1 MDYLILMYIKYIRI
15 AVLNDNKKIHQN
27 TRTKL
32 PGLGNIRFNTKE
44 NHFDAILTR
53 DSIESTRQYGEKFST
68 TNHPLESRKMALV
81 FFQTRLMKVHTINR

>member
-68 TNHPLESRKMALV
+68 LESPPQEQKNGAYL
-81 FFQTRLMKVHTINR
+81 FSKAFDEGTYH